1 MIINSMN
8 QFLYKS
14 ITICSLWF
22 LAAYTTIVAQDPCI
36 HPDTLKAEKLYQ
48 QGKKSFGLGNLDSAL
63 IYMTTAKNIYI
74 GINCWDK
81 AVHMSRNMVTI
92 CARSKRTEQVQSNL
106 IEGLAIANEYL
117 SDSSL
122 HKGKIFASRGQIDMS
137 LGNLDSAQWYLK
149 KSVQIY
155 ENIKAWEDYVK
166 MNRELARLSYYQ
178 QDFAAM
184 EQYLDQAYEC
194 TRKQLEGDKQHIQ
207 ALLQLYGALY
217 YRNGNYEK
225 ALEKNIDGLDAV
237 LQNMST
243 QTDSILV
250 ASFYN
255 NIGLLY
261 IEIGDIYNAEDYCKN
276 ALNFSKRLKDNY
288 KAATIYLNLGE
299 FFKIQEEPE
308 KAYNYYLKGLDILK
322 DAKNKSEREL
332 NRSYINFNN
341 GIGEV
346 GPAIN
351 RHRQAFEALMRNLE
365 IHKTEVFKQ
374 EETSRMLGLYYAERG
389 ADEQALSYF
398 QKSLNKNKSL
408 YGKRHPLVARCYSH
422 IGQTYTKLGQSKK
435 ALEAFDKGKR
445 ALAIDYG
452 SEYLGERP
460 EVVMVSDKEVMLDIL
475 EGEAQQLYA
484 DKATLRAYSTIQ
496 NALVLIDEMRRI
508 FKAKQSKQFLVQ
520 RMIPAYELAINLA
533 LELHESTTDRSYL
546 EEAFRLVEKSKA
558 MLLLEA
564 LKTEE
569 ARNFGDVP
577 ADLLLEER
585 RLAREIVKS
594 EKKIFEAQIAKQ
606 KDKIEEG
613 QQELLSLRRAFSKL
627 EITLETNYKEYYDLK
642 YKEKIAKLN
651 EVQAH
656 LDGKSALLEFF
667 VGNKEVFVFSVHSD
681 SVWVHRVAIDSTFG
695 ESVKVLRNSLVNL
708 KFIMKDVKIAYL
720 VFARNAHRVY
730 KKYIQPCL
738 KEGVDRLII
747 VPDGFFNYIPIDVLL
762 TEEPDYTNID
772 FAKLPYMIRKYKVLY
787 EYSASLMLLT
797 RPKVKTNGKILG
809 MASIYDDKMAND
821 LDNDQHQKSIRL
833 GINDLP
839 GARKEVEMLKDN
851 YKGDFFLGAKAN
863 ELQFKKMIA
872 KKNYSVVHL
881 AMHGW
886 VDDFRPEYSNLVFT
900 YTPDSLE
907 DDLLHA
913 YELTLLNLETDLV
926 VLSACETGFGKY
938 ERGEGVVSLGRGF
951 MYAGARSL
959 IMTLWSINDQATAV
973 LIDNLYRELANKKP
987 IEEALRTTKLAY
999 LDRVSDISAH
1009 PFFWGGFIM
1018 VGDPSPIEIK
1028 SVTDWIGWI
1037 LYSVLG
1043 LSVLGLI
1050 YLLLSK
1056 PRV

>member
-1 MIINSMN
+1 MN
-8 QFLYKS
+8 KVLYKS
-14 ITICSLWF
+14 LTICILWLF
-22 LAAYTTIVAQDPCI
+22 VAYNVTSAQSPCD
-36 HPDTLKAEKLYQ
+36 HPDTLKAENLYQ
-48 QGKKSFGLGNLDSAL
+48 QGKKAYGEGDLDSAL
-63 IYMTTAKNIYI
+63 AYMTTAKNTYI
-74 GINCWDK
+74 NIACWEK

-106 IEGLAIANEYL
+106 TEGLTIANEQL

-122 HKGKIFASRGQIDMS
+122 QKGKMFASRGQIDMS
-137 LGNLDSAQWYLK
+137 LGHLDSAQLYLN

-155 ENIKAWEDYVK
+155 ENIYAWEDYVK

-178 QDFAAM
+178 QDFATM
-184 EQYLDQAYEC
+184 EKYLDLAYGC
-194 TRKQLEGDKQHIQ
+194 TRKQLGGDKQHIQ

-225 ALEKNIDGLDAV
+225 ALEKNIGGLDAV

-243 QTDSILV
+243 RTDSILV

-299 FFKIQEEPE
+299 FFKLQEEHE
-308 KAYNYYLKGLDILK
+308 KAYNYYLKGLDMLK
-322 DAKNKSEREL
+322 GAKNQSVKEL

-351 RHRQAFEALMRNLE
+351 RHKQAFEALMRNLE

-389 ADEQALSYF
+389 AHEEALSYF
-398 QKSLNKNKSL
+398 QKSLHKNKSL

-422 IGQTYTKLGQSKK
+422 IGQTYGKLGESSKG
-435 ALEAFDKGKR
+435 LEAFDKGKE
-445 ALAIDYG
+445 ALVIDYG
-452 SEYLGERP
+452 SEYLGERS
-460 EVVMVSDKEVMLDIL
+460 EIVMVSDKEIMLDLL
-475 EGEAQQLYA
+475 EAEAGQLA
-484 DKATLRAYSTIQ
+484 VDGAVLRAYSTVQ
-496 NALVLIDEMRRI
+496 NALVLIDEMRKI

-520 RMIPAYELAINLA
+520 RMIPAYELAISLA
-533 LELHESTTDRSYL
+533 LQLNESTGDRSYL
-546 EEAFRLVEKSKA
+546 QEAFRLVEKSKA

-594 EKKIFEAQIAKQ
+594 EKKIFEAQMAKQ
-606 KDKIEEG
+606 KDKVEQG
-613 QQELLSLRRAFSKL
+613 QQELLELRRAFSKL
-627 EITLETNYKEYYDLK
+627 EENLETNYKEYYELK
-642 YKEKIAKLN
+642 YKEKIAKLK

-656 LDGKSALLEFF
+656 LDGQSGLLEFF
-667 VGNKEVFVFSVHSD
+667 VGNKEVYVFSVYSD
-681 SVWVHRVAIDSTFG
+681 SVWVHRVAIDSSFG
-695 ESVKVLRNSLVNL
+695 EGIAVLRNSLVNL
-708 KFIMKDVKIAYL
+708 KFIMKDTKIAYL
-720 VFARNAHRVY
+720 IFSRNAHKIY
-730 KKYIQPCL
+730 KTYIEPCL

-747 VPDGFFNYIPIDVLL
+747 IPDGLFNYIPMDVLL
-762 TEEPDYTNID
+762 TKEPDYSNTN

-787 EYSASLMLLT
+787 EYSASLMLLS
-797 RPKVKTNGKILG
+797 RPTVKTNGKILG

-821 LDNDQHQKSIRL
+821 LDDDRHQKSIRL
-833 GINDLP
+833 GIKDLP
-839 GARKEVEMLKDN
+839 GARKEVEMLKDK
-851 YKGDFFLGAKAN
+851 YKGDFFLGKDAN
-863 ELQFKKMIA
+863 ESQFKKMTKH
-872 KKNYSVVHL
+872 KKYAVVHL

-913 YELTLLNLETDLV
+913 YELTLLDLETDLV

-959 IMTLWSINDQATAV
+959 IMTLWPINDQATAV
-973 LIDNLYRELANKKP
+973 LIDNLYKELANKKP

-1009 PFFWGGFIM
+1009 PFFWGSFIM

-1028 SVTDWIGWI
+1028 AVTDWVGWI
-1037 LYSVLG
+1037 LYSILG
-1043 LSVLGLI
+1043 LSVLGLLGMLI
-1050 YLLLSK
+1050 IK
-1056 PRV
+1056 PRG